1 MNLSNQISGI
11 AAPIVTGYLV
21 HAQHSFTMAFAVAG
35 AYLVLGICG
44 YLFLLG
50 NICPIAAE
58 SAALA

>member
-1 MNLSNQISGI
+1 
-11 AAPIVTGYLV
+11 
-21 HAQHSFTMAFAVAG
+21 MAFAVAG